1 MALKSIAVF
10 IDPAPAGQAR
20 ISYAVR
26 MASRYGAHLIG
37 IFMVPFVSGGSHSVA
52 ESFVE
57 GRQAVQQIIAAYQAR
72 EAAVIDDAKRD
83 FSAYCTRE
91 DISFEFRFLHQGD
104 FHDGVA
110 LNCMHTDLVIVGSP
124 RSPGLPNDWSA
135 ESLLLATGVPFLLLP
150 EFSDRLHCRACRCRL
165 EREPPGA
172 ARGSGR
178 ASASHQRAV
187 RHHPRGRPPKESPL
201 RRGAWLGH
209 GPVSSSSRSQ
219 GERRA
224 GAVAGR
230 AGCQDHPGLCGTP
243 RCRSRCCRCL

>member
-1 MALKSIAVF
+1 MAFKSI

-72 EAAVIDDAKRD
+72 EAAVINDAKRD

-110 LNCMHTDLVIVGSP
+110 LNCMHTDLAIVGSP
-124 RSPGLPNDWSA
+124 RSAGLPNDWSA
-135 ESLLLATGVPFLLLP
+135 RIAPSRYWRAISPVAGV
-150 EFSDRLHCRACRCRL
+150 SDRFHCRACRCRL
-165 EREPPGA
+165 EREPRGA

-187 RHHPRGRPPKESPL
+187 RHHPRGRSPKESPL
-201 RRGAWLGH
+201 RRGAWLRH
-209 GPVSSSSRSQ
+209 GPISSSSRSQ

-224 GAVAGR
+224 GAVAWR
-230 AGCQDHPGLCGTP
+230 AGCQDHPGVCGTP
-243 RCRSRCCRCL
+243 RCRSHCCRSL